1 MDNLQIAHDLAV
13 AKISVQSSKSF
24 YDDEHICQKY
34 FEYRRNFLEI
44 LDDMNKTNKNSYP
57 SKHI

>member
-1 MDNLQIAHDLAV
+1 MDKLQIAHDLAV
-13 AKISVQSSKSF
+13 SKISVQSSKFF

-44 LDDMNKTNKNSYP
+44 LEHHGGLNSENY
-57 SKHI
+57 SSRNE